1 MNKKWFKSA
10 AVAGS
15 GFEHLADG
23 IIDISEITNESL
35 RDIDLLFVKDKQDFF
50 SKFRFNGS
58 TVISDIAI
66 NSEDQEKFIL
76 MSPGDLFISR
86 IGHDIVNIF
95 SPFEHF
101 EYLEENMI
109 TDRVNQGIKFGRQIN
124 IIGHLVQNTK
134 KWSESRYD
142 FENFILTVQGLCRKS
157 GIEIKI
163 QNPHKYRID
172 TIPDADIMNPVIDEI
187 VSNLKMHGSRE
198 FELAVVSNTEMVFRN
213 DFDCSFNFERP
224 KALLRCPFTKR
235 TNSPG
240 SGLGL
245 FIFSLSSVRG
255 GFDWDIS
262 VKENQFCLSLFF

>member
-1 MNKKWFKSA
+1 MSEKWFKSA

-23 IIDISEITNESL
+23 IVDISEITNELL
-35 RDIDLLFVKDKQDFF
+35 REIDLLFVKNKRDFF

-58 TVISDIAI
+58 TVISDEAI
-66 NSEDQEKFIL
+66 NLEDQEKFIL

-86 IGHDIVNIF
+86 IGHDIVNVF

-101 EYLEENMI
+101 EYLEESMI
-109 TDRVNQGIKFGRQIN
+109 TDRVSQGIKFGRQIN
-124 IIGHLVQNTK
+124 IIGHLLQNTK
-134 KWSESRYD
+134 TWSDNRYD
-142 FENFILTVQGLCRKS
+142 FENFILTIEGMCRKA

-163 QNPHKYRID
+163 INSGRHRID

-187 VSNLKMHGSRE
+187 VSNWKMHGTEKFELEIVSSRE
-198 FELAVVSNTEMVFRN
+198 LIFRN
-213 DFDCSFNFERP
+213 KISSSFNFERA
-224 KALLRCPFTKR
+224 KARLRCPFIKR

-262 VKENQFCLSLFF
+262 VQENCFYLSLVF

>member
-10 AVAGS
+10 AVTGS
-15 GFEHLADG
+15 GFEHLADETIG
-23 IIDISEITNESL
+23 FSEISNEKL
-35 RDIDLLFVKDKQDFF
+35 RGVDLLFVKNKRDFF

-58 TVISDIAI
+58 TVISDMAI